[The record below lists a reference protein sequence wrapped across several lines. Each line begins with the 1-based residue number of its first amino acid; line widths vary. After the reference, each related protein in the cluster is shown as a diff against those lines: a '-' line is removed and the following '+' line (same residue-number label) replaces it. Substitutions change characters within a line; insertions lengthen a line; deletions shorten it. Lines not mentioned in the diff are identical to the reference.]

1 MRYLTK
7 TILIALILVNLFHV
21 NTNAQQTARAAG
33 LPDNRQRCDDIA
45 FKNLADLK
53 NARLDYK
60 AAEARNKEFTGLHYR
75 KYRVLCRE
83 IIISPCP

>member
-7 TILIALILVNLFHV
+7 TILIALILVNLFHG
-21 NTNAQQTARAAG
+21 NINAQQPQPPQVYQITAKDAI
-33 LPDNRQRCDDIA
+33 DIA

-60 AAEARNKEFTGLHYR
+60 IAEAKNK
-75 KYRVLCRE
+75 
-83 IIISPCP
+83 